1 MGPVVKLVTPFRES
15 RREGEP
21 PEGLEVLGRGLKGWG
36 STGIGQQALGSGP
49 RRREPGLPAGP
60 RDLGCEAS
68 LGCCGS
74 GLTYKTAKDSFRWT
88 TGEHQS
94 FTSFAFGQP
103 DNQG

>member
-1 MGPVVKLVTPFRES
+1 MACVKGTQRHDD
-15 RREGEP
+15 
-21 PEGLEVLGRGLKGWG
+21 
-36 STGIGQQALGSGP
+36 STFLSFFLIFKKCIYIFWLRCGACEI
-49 RRREPGLPAGP
+49 
-60 RDLGCEAS
+60 DLGCEAS